1 MIEFVAMNRKVNID
15 LEPGLYNFY
24 PDSATGKTLLVKMVK
39 SIGEKD
45 KIAITYHDML
55 MGLDLEKI
63 IAGKPQLL
71 ILDRFDLYDHE
82 AGKLEALKH
91 SKVTC
96 QTNFH
101 PSSSKGGT
109 YLFQLPQWN

>member
-15 LEPGLYNFY
+15 LEPGLYNFH

-63 IAGKPQLL
+63 IAV
-71 ILDRFDLYDHE
+71 
-82 AGKLEALKH
+82 KH
-91 SKVTC
+91 RKI
-96 QTNFH
+96 H
-101 PSSSKGGT
+101 PSKWFLNIKYRECISTLLLYFSGES
-109 YLFQLPQWN
+109 LMI

>member
-15 LEPGLYNFY
+15 LEPGLYNFH

-55 MGLDLEKI
+55 MGPDLEKI
-63 IAGKPQLL
+63 IAV
-71 ILDRFDLYDHE
+71 
-82 AGKLEALKH
+82 KH
-91 SKVTC
+91 RKI
-96 QTNFH
+96 H
-101 PSSSKGGT
+101 PSKWFLNIKKRECISTLLLYFSGES
-109 YLFQLPQWN
+109 LMI

>member
-15 LEPGLYNFY
+15 LEPGLYNFH
-24 PDSATGKTLLVKMVK
+24 PDSATGKTLLVKMMK

-63 IAGKPQLL
+63 IAGKHRK
-71 ILDRFDLYDHE
+71 I
-82 AGKLEALKH
+82 
-91 SKVTC
+91 
-96 QTNFH
+96 H
-101 PSSSKGGT
+101 PSKWFLNIKKKECISTNVIKFTLS
-109 YLFQLPQWN
+109 N

>member
-15 LEPGLYNFY
+15 LEPGLYNFH

-63 IAGKPQLL
+63 IAV
-71 ILDRFDLYDHE
+71 
-82 AGKLEALKH
+82 KH
-91 SKVTC
+91 RKI
-96 QTNFH
+96 H
-101 PSSSKGGT
+101 PSKWFLNIKKRECISEVT
-109 YLFQLPQWN
+109 PQS

>member
-15 LEPGLYNFY
+15 LEPGLYNFH

-63 IAGKPQLL
+63 TAGKHRK
-71 ILDRFDLYDHE
+71 I
-82 AGKLEALKH
+82 
-91 SKVTC
+91 
-96 QTNFH
+96 H
-101 PSSSKGGT
+101 PSKWFLNIKKRECISTLLLYFSGES
-109 YLFQLPQWN
+109 LMI

>member
-15 LEPGLYNFY
+15 LEPGLYNFH

-63 IAGKPQLL
+63 IAVKQRK
-71 ILDRFDLYDHE
+71 I
-82 AGKLEALKH
+82 
-91 SKVTC
+91 
-96 QTNFH
+96 H
-101 PSSSKGGT
+101 PSKWFLNIKKRECISTLLLYFSGES
-109 YLFQLPQWN
+109 LMI

>member
-15 LEPGLYNFY
+15 LEPGLYNFH

-55 MGLDLEKI
+55 TGLDLEKI
-63 IAGKPQLL
+63 IAGKHRK
-71 ILDRFDLYDHE
+71 I
-82 AGKLEALKH
+82 
-91 SKVTC
+91 
-96 QTNFH
+96 H
-101 PSSSKGGT
+101 PSKWFLNIKKRECISTLLLYFSGES
-109 YLFQLPQWN
+109 LMI

>member
-15 LEPGLYNFY
+15 LEPGLYNFH

-63 IAGKPQLL
+63 IAV
-71 ILDRFDLYDHE
+71 
-82 AGKLEALKH
+82 KH
-91 SKVTC
+91 RKI
-96 QTNFH
+96 H
-101 PSSSKGGT
+101 PSKWFLNSKKRECISTLLLYFSGES
-109 YLFQLPQWN
+109 LMI